1 MLSWLGSDKTKS
13 KSIRTRALPLRIIL
27 LSIATWAYICVDSLS
42 ADNSAYA
49 HSSTIWCT
57 LSIILSSHL
66 LSSHL
71 SSHPALYPLIYS
83 SNYTSHGSETSMDAL
98 PPQLNRGASE
108 NVRLG
113 AIIADPFKPNQV
125 LTTPNTSILDAFY
138 PPVNETTQPNRFFLW
153 IADQDAPSLLRRC

>member
-98 PPQLNRGASE
+98 PPSVESRGVGERSTGSY
-108 NVRLG
+108 NSRSFQTKPG
-113 AIIADPFKPNQV
+113 AYYSQHFD
-125 LTTPNTSILDAFY
+125 TGC
-138 PPVNETTQPNRFFLW
+138 FL
-153 IADQDAPSLLRRC
+153 SSSK